1 MKMQNLFVREYKE
14 LFRMNFADDAVS
26 IFFNSLTVPKIIDRN
41 GVNKMVEID
50 TRIFGRIAIEDDKI
64 IRFDHGILGF
74 PDLREF
80 TLIFNE
86 DKGADSS
93 IKWLQ
98 SLQEPGFALPVMN
111 PDLVIPG
118 YNPKFEADFL
128 KPLGDNLDSENI
140 LMFVTVTVPKDIT
153 KTTVNLKAPI
163 IVSIENLKA
172 VQLICDDDEYSV
184 KHAIYDQ
191 LMAQKTAQV

>member
-1 MKMQNLFVREYKE
+1 
-14 LFRMNFADDAVS
+14 
-26 IFFNSLTVPKIIDRN
+26 
-41 GVNKMVEID
+41 MVEVD

-74 PDLREF
+74 PDLKDF

-86 DKGADSS
+86 DKGVESS

-98 SLQEPGFALPVMN
+98 SLQEPAFAMPVMN
-111 PDLVIPG
+111 PALVVAEYSPNFAADL
-118 YNPKFEADFL
+118 L
-128 KPLGDNLDSENI
+128 KPLDDNLDSENI

-163 IVSIENLKA
+163 IVSVENRKA
-172 VQLICDDDEYSV
+172 VQLISDDDAYSV

-191 LMAQKTAQV
+191 LMAQKAVQA

>member
-1 MKMQNLFVREYKE
+1 
-14 LFRMNFADDAVS
+14 
-26 IFFNSLTVPKIIDRN
+26 
-41 GVNKMVEID
+41 MVEID

-74 PDLREF
+74 PDLKEF

-86 DKGADSS
+86 DKGADAS

-118 YNPKFEADFL
+118 YNPNFDEDFL
-128 KPLGDNLDSENI
+128 KPLGDNLEGENI

-163 IVSIENLKA
+163 IVSIDNLKA
-172 VQLICDDDEYSV
+172 VQLICDDDAYSV
-184 KHAIYDQ
+184 KHAIYDE
-191 LMAQKTAQV
+191 LMEQKAVQA

>member
-1 MKMQNLFVREYKE
+1 
-14 LFRMNFADDAVS
+14 
-26 IFFNSLTVPKIIDRN
+26 
-41 GVNKMVEID
+41 MVEVD
-50 TRIFGRIAIEDDKI
+50 TRIFGKIAIEDEKI

-74 PDLREF
+74 PDLKDF

-86 DKGADSS
+86 EKGVESS

-98 SLQEPGFALPVMN
+98 SLQEPTFAMPVMN

-118 YNPKFEADFL
+118 YSPKFDADFL
-128 KPLGDNLDSENI
+128 KPLGDNLDSDNI

-163 IVSIENLKA
+163 IVSVDNRKA
-172 VQLICDDDEYSV
+172 VQLICDDESYGV

-191 LMAQKTAQV
+191 LMAKKAVQA

>member
-1 MKMQNLFVREYKE
+1 
-14 LFRMNFADDAVS
+14 
-26 IFFNSLTVPKIIDRN
+26 
-41 GVNKMVEID
+41 MVEVD

-74 PDLREF
+74 PDLKDF

-86 DKGADSS
+86 DKGVESS

-98 SLQEPGFALPVMN
+98 SLQESAFAMPVMN
-111 PDLVIPG
+111 PALVVAEYSPNLAADL
-118 YNPKFEADFL
+118 L

-163 IVSIENLKA
+163 IVSVENRKA
-172 VQLICDDDEYSV
+172 VQLISDDDAYSV

-191 LMAQKTAQV
+191 LMAQKAVQA